1 MNFTLRS
8 ASSSF
13 NQENERLTRK
23 RPTTTSTTTTTTALN
38 RFLSFNEN
46 KSSSAENRR
55 RSFQVNIPPFEF
67 FSRHLNIFPIFS
79 SQHQI

>member
-8 ASSSF
+8 SSNPF
-13 NQENERLTRK
+13 NENERLTRK
-23 RPTTTSTTTTTTALN
+23 RQTTTTSTTLN

-46 KSSSAENRR
+46 KSSSVENRR
-55 RSFQVNIPPFEF
+55 RLLQVNKTHFRAICTF
-67 FSRHLNIFPIFS
+67 FSYFS

>member
-8 ASSSF
+8 SSNPF
-13 NQENERLTRK
+13 NENERLTRK
-23 RPTTTSTTTTTTALN
+23 RQPTTTTTSLN

-46 KSSSAENRR
+46 KSSSVENRR
-55 RSFQVNIPPFEF
+55 RLLQVNIKKKFFFAPFK
-67 FSRHLNIFPIFS
+67 SFPIFS

>member
-8 ASSSF
+8 SSNPF
-13 NQENERLTRK
+13 NENERLTRK
-23 RPTTTSTTTTTTALN
+23 RQITTTTTTTTLN

-46 KSSSAENRR
+46 KSSSVENRR
-55 RSFQVNIPPFEF
+55 RLLQVNIKTFT
-67 FSRHLNIFPIFS
+67 SRHLNIFQYFS

>member
-23 RPTTTSTTTTTTALN
+23 RPTTTTTTLN

-46 KSSSAENRR
+46 KSSAAENRR
-55 RSFQVNIPPFEF
+55 RTSLQVNIAS
-67 FSRHLNIFPIFS
+67 FSRHLQTLPLFS